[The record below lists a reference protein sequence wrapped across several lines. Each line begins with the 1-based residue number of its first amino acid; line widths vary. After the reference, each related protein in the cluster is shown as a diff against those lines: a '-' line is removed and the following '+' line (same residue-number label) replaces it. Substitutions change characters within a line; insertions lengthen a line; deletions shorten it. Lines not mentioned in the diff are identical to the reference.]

1 MAAVLSPIQYAKCK
15 PGVTLHVQ
23 VTANL
28 PKQKLFQ
35 KKISDNNKSHES
47 TYNGPFHFLSAPPL
61 PTIEGQG
68 NLRERGVA

>member
-1 MAAVLSPIQYAKCK
+1 MAAVLSPIQYANCK

-28 PKQKLFQ
+28 PKLFQ

-47 TYNGPFHFLSAPPL
+47 TYNGPFHFLSAPP